1 MMHKL
6 TIEDVSFKGKT
17 VFVRVDFNVPLDEDG
32 TIVADTRIRAA
43 LPTINHLIDEG
54 ARIIIA
60 SHLGRPKGIV
70 NHKYSLKPVHKR
82 LERLLGKQGEIAFA
96 PDCVGPQVRELAEKL
111 GPGPDP
117 AAGEPALPQGG
128 DRQRPGV
135 RQGARRGVRRLRQRR
150 LRHRPPRPRLHGRRR
165 GATSRSRWPA
175 SA

>member
-1 MMHKL
+1 MHKL

-17 VFVRVDFNVPLDEDG
+17 VFVRVDFNVPLDDDG
-32 TIVADTRIRAA
+32 TIVSDTRIRAA

-60 SHLGRPKGIV
+60 SHVGRPKGIV

-96 PDCVGPQVRELAEKL
+96 PDCIGPQVRELAEKL
-111 GPGPDP
+111 GPGQILLL
-117 AAGEPALPQGG
+117 ENL
-128 DRQRPGV
+128 RFHKVRPPTT
-135 RQGARRGVRRLRQRR
+135 RRSPRRSSRGATPSSTARSAPPTAPT
-150 LRHRPPRPRLHGRRR
+150 PPRP
-165 GATSRSRWPA
+165 ASQPTCRSRWPA